1 MIIFIAHN
9 GKKVELQA
17 QASTSVEAVQRRLAS
32 LIGTPVSEQIL
43 IVNGTP
49 LDPRQTLGIYK
60 LPVDAVGQGGE
71 VFMYSKVH
79 LRANAPPPE
88 PETLPPIVVNLP
100 QVGQVRYEAHLLDA
114 AASPLVAA
122 LPQYERGFR
131 DHHAAGRAYLNAIH
145 ERLRVS
151 VQLEEEMQVQAA
163 AIETARGNVE
173 HHYNYICSHFQ
184 DFMTKY
190 TEQRRKHAEVLGRF
204 ERDMEALASVE
215 VPAQARTPD
224 LARLSDLV
232 PQQRMRDWAAQCASS
247 HQHLS
252 DKVAD
257 VEAVFNALRADVEAL
272 FMTAPSVN
280 LEAITHGLQDMQA
293 LVREEDNILE
303 VLTADYGQVQKLVEE
318 AVRQLSAAAAASS
331 VTPLDK
337 CQLMEQM
344 NDNHVSQLLPRLRA
358 CDEHAAAF
366 VQRCLDDKNQ
376 MMADVLAHLRA
387 ISGQQSKIRGL
398 RAKLAILKEAAAKQ
412 EGATSELLLVRRI
425 PAVYR
430 QCLAECM
437 RREAFGEL
445 YAGQAGQMAE
455 RMGRL
460 RAKEVAKREDFLKH
474 VERYLPAPL
483 LAGMGLLS
491 QPPHCQISVPA
502 SEAGL
507 LKATME
513 DIRAVPISLTA
524 SATEAG
530 RASAASLQ
538 LHPSASPAGA
548 QREAAEPGE
557 AEGEPDVA
565 PAPGKSLE
573 MENARLRAEI
583 ATQYA
588 MEAAR
593 SLAGEGTPRET
604 ALPLSASQRSL
615 PGRSGQLGS
624 EAGSVAGDAAA
635 AARFRAALAAKEE
648 VEHRL
653 ETELAAARAQAAS
666 YEHRIRQLESRLLR
680 SVARPSPSGSLR
692 FSMRSS
698 GTSGGTSDSAG
709 SVQLPPVSEGAE
721 GTSQEAS
728 LKGIASPSG
737 TVSRS
742 EESVSSPVSPALAG
756 RSPGSSTEAVHRAP
770 PVEPVATSIPGTAA
784 AALQVEAHRSES
796 ATKVEVEKQQEAV
809 PAPKERLKQQEQAA
823 HGESQA
829 EQQLVVKVAS
839 LQLGMGAGAPVAPQP
854 VAAAERAAVA
864 AAAEVVRS
872 ATPFAAAAQ
881 VPELQSSDS
890 GDAPSAPAT
899 DAAAAALSHGAS
911 ALPFAPSVA
920 SAMSP
925 TPSLVIPVAPPAG
938 LLPVATAPVKD
949 PPGGPP
955 SAVEGPA
962 QDEAAP
968 TDTAPHAKGAG
979 SSGES
984 PGARSR
990 SGDSDA
996 SAEQW

>member
-60 LPVDAVGQGGE
+60 LPVDAAGQGGE
-71 VFMYSKVH
+71 VFLYSKAH

-88 PETLPPIVVNLP
+88 PEILPPIVVNLP
-100 QVGQVRYEAHLLDA
+100 QAGQVRYEAHLLDA

-131 DHHAAGRAYLNAIH
+131 DHHAAGRAYLDAIH

-151 VQLEEEMQVQAA
+151 IQLEEEMQVQAA
-163 AIETARGNVE
+163 AIEAARGNVE

-272 FMTAPSVN
+272 FMTAPSVD
-280 LEAITHGLQDMQA
+280 LDAITQGLQDMQA

-318 AVRQLSAAAAASS
+318 AVRQLSQAAAASS

-366 VQRCLDDKNQ
+366 MQRCLDDKNQ

-398 RAKLAILKEAAAKQ
+398 RSKLAILKEAAAKQ

-507 LKATME
+507 LKANME

-524 SATEAG
+524 SASEAG
-530 RASAASLQ
+530 RASSASLQ
-538 LHPSASPAGA
+538 RHPSASPAGA

-604 ALPLSASQRSL
+604 GLPPSASQRSL
-615 PGRSGQLGS
+615 QGHSGQLGS
-624 EAGSVAGDAAA
+624 EAGSMAGDLAA

-666 YEHRIRQLESRLLR
+666 YEHRIRQLEVRLLR
-680 SVARPSPSGSLR
+680 SVTRPSPSGSLR

-698 GTSGGTSDSAG
+698 GTSGGSSDSAG

-721 GTSQEAS
+721 GTLQEAS
-728 LKGIASPSG
+728 LKGFASPSG

-742 EESVSSPVSPALAG
+742 EESVSSPVLPAVPLHAG
-756 RSPGSSTEAVHRAP
+756 RSPGSSTEAVHRAT
-770 PVEPVATSIPGTAA
+770 PVEPVATSVP
-784 AALQVEAHRSES
+784 ALQMETRRSGSALKVEAEM
-796 ATKVEVEKQQEAV
+796 QQEAL
-809 PAPKERLKQQEQAA
+809 PAPKERLKQQEEAPD
-823 HGESQA
+823 GESQA
-829 EQQLVVKVAS
+829 EQQQLVVKVAS
-839 LQLGMGAGAPVAPQP
+839 LQLGMGADAPAAAPVQPAAPA
-854 VAAAERAAVA
+854 VRAAVA

-881 VPELQSSDS
+881 EPEPQGSDS
-890 GDAPSAPAT
+890 GEAPPAP
-899 DAAAAALSHGAS
+899 AAAALSHGAS
-911 ALPFAPSVA
+911 VLPFAPSA
-920 SAMSP
+920 TSAMFP
-925 TPSLVIPVAPPAG
+925 VPSLAIPVAPPAG
-938 LLPVATAPVKD
+938 LLPVATT
-949 PPGGPP
+949 
-955 SAVEGPA
+955 PA
-962 QDEAAP
+962 QDPPAGPAEAPAEEDAAA
-968 TDTAPHAKGAG
+968 TDTALQPQGAV
-979 SSGES
+979 SSGDD
-984 PGARSR
+984 PAARSR